1 MAPSA
6 DEARPTGTPN
16 SAASSAVG
24 KSVPLLESA
33 IRVVQVASTATTTA
47 AAPTT
52 TATRAAQDAMVEDAR
67 THEHFLERQLSES
80 RRRER
85 KYALARTP

>member
-16 SAASSAVG
+16 SAAPSAVG

-52 TATRAAQDAMVEDAR
+52 ATRAAQDAMVEDAR
-67 THEHFLERQLSES
+67 THEQFLERQLSES